1 LTSRINLRGPWTKIA
16 LLLAVALLATAA
28 IVLTSARESG
38 SGSGSQGVTWNPE
51 DAPVLVDATKPTLSY
66 GSVTVLCARGELK
79 ASTGQGSDK
88 IANAV
93 VDSFE
98 RCTFAG
104 QDATV
109 DCGDGS
115 STLHL
120 IARTNDSPGGTGAV
134 ALKSDFAC
142 DVTVERLC
150 TIRLAGPQTASGG
163 FTLDEAD
170 DVLSF
175 DAPFAA
181 TRSGNSLCG
190 PQKATIVW
198 QARFE
203 SWSLTIDS

>member
-1 LTSRINLRGPWTKIA
+1 MISRINLRGPWTKIG

-38 SGSGSQGVTWNPE
+38 SGSGSQAVRWNPE
-51 DAPVLVDATKPTLSY
+51 DTAVLVDATKPALSY
-66 GSVTVLCARGELK
+66 GGVTIRCARGELK
-79 ASTGQGSDK
+79 ASTGQRGDK

-115 STLHL
+115 STLRL
-120 IARTNDSPGGTGAV
+120 IARTNDSPGGTGGV
-134 ALKSDFAC
+134 ALDSDFAC
-142 DVTVERLC
+142 EVTVEGLC
-150 TIRLAGPQTASGG
+150 TISLAGPQRASG
-163 FTLDEAD
+163 FKLDEAK

-175 DAPFAA
+175 NAPFAA
-181 TRSGNSLCG
+181 RRSGSSLCG
-190 PQKATIVW
+190 PEKATIVW